1 MQCKEREKGA
11 CCANIIYHHISNLC
25 ADIYRPIN
33 VTFTST
39 NTKTLA

>member
-11 CCANIIYHHISNLC
+11 CCANIIYHHISKSMC
-25 ADIYRPIN
+25 RYRPIN